1 MGISTFQNDSQEL
14 AKSKEEKKNFLV
26 LFSPLPVCLYTN
38 SSEKHINFCVFAV
51 CLSLRGFI
59 SASRRCN
66 TAAVASGAKPA

>member
-14 AKSKEEKKNFLV
+14 AKSKEEKKNFL
-26 LFSPLPVCLYTN
+26 FFFPVCLYTN

-59 SASRRCN
+59 SASHRCN
-66 TAAVASGAKPA
+66 AAAVAGGAKPA